1 MRAGLWRVLKV
12 GLLGS
17 AAAALFVSS
26 FIWGTVMADDSSG
39 VAIEDLIRQAES
51 LHIEAQQKE
60 HAWVVTHRLILEARA
75 ALSAGRI
82 DDAKSIATR
91 AVQTAQASVDQADR
105 EQAAW
110 SARVPQ

>member
-1 MRAGLWRVLKV
+1 MSAGLRSFLKKVSVGGLATAVL
-12 GLLGS
+12 
-17 AAAALFVSS
+17 VSS
-26 FIWGTVMADDSSG
+26 LIWGIAVADDATV
-39 VAIEDLIRQAES
+39 VAIEGLIGQAES
-51 LHIEAQQKE
+51 LHDEAQQKE

-82 DDAKSIATR
+82 DDAKSIAAQ

-105 EQAAW
+105 EQAVW